1 MTTHDTSIERL
12 RNIGIIAHIDA
23 GKTTLTERVLFYS
36 GRTHRV
42 GQVDEGT
49 TVTDWMEQERERGIT
64 ITAAAITTTWRD
76 QRTGEDAQINI
87 IDTPGHIDFTAEVQ
101 RSLRVLD
108 GGVVVFD
115 AVAGVEPQS
124 ETVWHQAD
132 RYGVP
137 RICFINK
144 MDRVGANFERTVQ
157 MIVDRLKASP
167 LLVQLPLYDDQGFAG
182 VIDLFEMQALVFS
195 DQPGAEAEV
204 QDIVDGL
211 EAARKAR
218 EVLVEKIAA
227 TDEALI
233 DKYLSGQQIS
243 KQALYRAL
251 RRAVIANTLV
261 PVLLGSAQRNKGVQ
275 PLLDAVVRYLP
286 SPLDI
291 GLIEGADPHTAAA
304 TVRRADPQ
312 EPFCALAFKVVSD
325 PFVGRLTYMRVYSG
339 AIDTGNRVYNA
350 GRRREERIS
359 RLYQMYAD
367 KRQEIKGC
375 RAGDIVAVVG
385 LKNSFTGDTL
395 CDADHEIL
403 LEPIEFP
410 APVIKVAVAPES
422 QTEQDRLMRALHRLA
437 DEDPTFEA
445 AYDEET
451 DQTVIS
457 GMGELHLEIIVDRL
471 QREFQ
476 IGCEVG
482 PPTAAYQETVTRTV
496 RAEGQYILQT
506 GGRGHYAVVRLEVAP
521 NEPGSGFLFEN
532 RTTGAVI
539 PQGFI
544 PSIERGVVGAMQ
556 EGVLAGFPMTDVK
569 VTVVDG
575 KFHEIDSQKRD
586 FEIAGSIALQEACR
600 EAQPILLEPIMQVA
614 TRVQDDHVGSIVSD
628 FSSRRGNIEG
638 VEPETEE
645 VYLVKASVP
654 LSEMFGY
661 VTDLRSLTSGRGT
674 FTMQF
679 ERYLPVD
686 QQVAREIIRVRNAS
700 RPVRR
705 RGL

>member
-1 MTTHDTSIERL
+1 MITHTTSIERL

-64 ITAAAITTTWRD
+64 ITSAAITTTWRD
-76 QRTGEDAQINI
+76 QRTGEEAQINI
-87 IDTPGHIDFTAEVQ
+87 IDDFTAEVQ

-108 GGVVVFD
+108 GGVVLFD

-144 MDRVGANFERTVQ
+144 MDRVGANFERTLQ

-204 QDIVDGL
+204 QDIVNGL
-211 EAARKAR
+211 DAARKAR
-218 EVLVEKIAA
+218 EVMVEKIAA

-233 DKYLSGQQIS
+233 DKYLGGQQIS
-243 KQALYRAL
+243 NQALYRAL

-261 PVLLGSAQRNKGVQ
+261 PVLLGSAQRNKGIQ

-291 GLIEGADPHTAAA
+291 GLIEGTDPHTAAE
-304 TVRRADPQ
+304 TVRRADPH

-325 PFVGRLTYMRVYSG
+325 LFVGRLTYLRVYSG
-339 AIDTGNRVYNA
+339 AIDAGNRVYNA
-350 GRRREERIS
+350 GRRHEERIS

-395 CDADHEIL
+395 CDAGHEIL

-410 APVIKVAVAPES
+410 APVIKVAVEPES
-422 QTEQDRLMRALHRLA
+422 QAEQDRLMRALRRLA
-437 DEDPTFEA
+437 DEDPTFEVA
-445 AYDEET
+445 FDEET
-451 DQTVIS
+451 RQTVIS

-471 QREFQ
+471 RREFQ
-476 IGCEVG
+476 IICEVG
-482 PPTAAYQETVTRTV
+482 PPQAAYQETVTRTV
-496 RAEGQYILQT
+496 RAEGRYIQQT
-506 GGRGHYAVVRLEVAP
+506 GGRGHYAVVGLEVAP

-532 RTTGAVI
+532 QTTGAVI

-544 PSIERGVVGAMQ
+544 SSIERGVVGAMQ
-556 EGVLAGFPMTDVK
+556 EGVLAGFPVTDVK

-575 KFHEIDSQKRD
+575 KFHEVDSQKRD
-586 FEIAGSIALQEACR
+586 FEIAGSIAFQEACR
-600 EAQPILLEPIMQVA
+600 EARPILLEPMMQVA
-614 TRVQDDHVGSIVSD
+614 TRVHGDHVGSIVND
-628 FSSRRGNIEG
+628 FSSRRGNVEG
-638 VEPETEE
+638 VELESGE

-654 LSEMFGY
+654 LSDMFGY

-686 QQVAREIIRVRNAS
+686 QQVASEIIRVRNAS
-700 RPVRR
+700 RPARR
-705 RGL
+705 RGV